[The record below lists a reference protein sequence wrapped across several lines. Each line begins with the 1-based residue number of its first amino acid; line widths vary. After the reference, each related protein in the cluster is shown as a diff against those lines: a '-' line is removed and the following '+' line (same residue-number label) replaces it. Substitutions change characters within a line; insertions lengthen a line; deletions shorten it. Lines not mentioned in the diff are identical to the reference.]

1 MMHLLCYY
9 CTVFHFP
16 LRLYWGELEL
26 RCDIGRTGANM
37 VKTIFIGD
45 VQAGKYDGQEVEL
58 MGWVKRTRGSNKI
71 RFIVLRDSTGV
82 IQCVVKRDAVGDELF
97 EDAKGALIESSI
109 KITGM
114 INVDERADGGHEMV
128 ASSVVIVG
136 SVNPE
141 RPFPITESAMKAAD
155 GGETEF
161 LLDNRHLYLR
171 TSRMTTMLQVRS
183 TVFGAIHNYFRD
195 LDFTEY
201 QAPNFVAGA
210 VEGGSTL
217 FEVPYFGRKVYLT
230 QSWQLYAEA
239 AMPAL
244 ERLYTI
250 APSFRAEKSRTRRH
264 LTEFWHAEMEVAWA
278 TNDEIMSH
286 GEGVVRKIASDLI
299 EYRSDELESI
309 GRDLDL
315 VARYADSPYPRM
327 RYDEAVETLQ
337 GMGVDIEW
345 GQDLD
350 YSKEKVLTKDF
361 DVPHFLTHYPK
372 IAKPFYHRVDPD
384 EDKYVLCH
392 DLLAPEGYG
401 EIIGGGERTWSEQE
415 LLARLDEEGTDKA
428 AYQFYIDTRSY
439 GGVPHGGFGLGVDR
453 VCSWLTGADHIREVI
468 PFPRDSRRVSP

>member
-1 MMHLLCYY
+1 MAK
-9 CTVFHFP
+9 
-16 LRLYWGELEL
+16 
-26 RCDIGRTGANM
+26 DIW
-37 VKTIFIGD
+37 IGD
-45 VQAGKYDGQEVEL
+45 VQNGDYDGQEVEL
-58 MGWVKRTRGSNKI
+58 KGWVKRTRGSNKI
-71 RFIVLRDSTGV
+71 RFVVLRDSTGS
-82 IQCVVKRDAVGDELF
+82 IQCVAKRDTVGDDAF
-97 EDAKGALIESSI
+97 EAISSALSESSLII
-109 KITGM
+109 KGTV
-114 INVDERADGGHEMV
+114 NVDERSEGGHEL
-128 ASSVVIVG
+128 VVSEIEIVG
-136 SVNPE
+136 PVDPE

-171 TSRMTTMLQVRS
+171 TSRMTTMLKMRS
-183 TVFGAIHNYFRD
+183 SVFGAIHSYFRD
-195 LDFTEY
+195 LDFVEY

-217 FEVPYFGRKVYLT
+217 FEVPYFGRKAYLT

-264 LTEFWHAEMEVAWA
+264 LTEFWHAEMEIAWA
-278 TNDEIMSH
+278 TNEEVMAH
-286 GEGVVRKIASDLI
+286 GEGVVRHIASTLLD
-299 EYRSDELESI
+299 ERSDELQSL
-309 GRDLDL
+309 GRDLEL
-315 VARYADSPYPRM
+315 VGRYADTPFPRM
-327 RYDEAVETLQ
+327 RYDEAIEILQ
-337 GMGVDIEW
+337 GKGVDVEW

-350 YSKEKVLTKDF
+350 YSKEKILTQDF

-372 IAKPFYHRVDPD
+372 IAKPFYHRVDPSD
-384 EDKYVLCH
+384 DNYVLCH

-415 LLARLDEEGTDKA
+415 ILARLEEEGTPKE

-453 VCSWLTGADHIREVI
+453 VCSWLSGADHIREVI
-468 PFPRDSRRVSP
+468 PFPRDSRRVTP

>member
-1 MMHLLCYY
+1 M
-9 CTVFHFP
+9 
-16 LRLYWGELEL
+16 
-26 RCDIGRTGANM
+26 
-37 VKTIFIGD
+37 KTTWISD
-45 VQAGKYDGQEVEL
+45 VLDGKHDGQKVEL
-58 MGWVKRTRGSNKI
+58 KGWVKRSRGSNKI
-71 RFIVLRDSTGV
+71 RFLVLRDSTGS
-82 IQCVVKRDAVGDELF
+82 IQCVAKKDNLTDQCF
-97 EDAKGALIESSI
+97 EDVKSALIESSLVI
-109 KITGM
+109 HGLA
-114 INVDERADGGHEMV
+114 NPDERADGGYEI
-128 ASSVVIVG
+128 IVERVEIIG
-136 SVNPE
+136 PVNPAT
-141 RPFPITESAMKAAD
+141 PFPITESAMTAAD

-171 TSRMTTMLQVRS
+171 TSRMTTMLKLRS
-183 TVFGAIHNYFRD
+183 SVFGAIHTYFRD
-195 LDFTEY
+195 RDFIEY

-217 FEVPYFGRKVYLT
+217 FEVPYFGRKAYLT

-278 TNDEIMSH
+278 NNAEIMTH
-286 GEGVVRKIASDLI
+286 GEGVVRKIAASIL
-299 EYRSDELESI
+299 EERSDELELL
-309 GRDLDL
+309 GRDLDK
-315 VARYADSPYPRM
+315 VATYADSKYPRM

-337 GMGVDIEW
+337 SLGVDIEW

-350 YSKEKVLTKDF
+350 YSKEKVLTQDF

-384 EDKYVLCH
+384 DEKYVLCH

-401 EIIGGGERTWSEQE
+401 EIIGGGERTWSEAE
-415 LLARLDEEGTDKA
+415 ILARIDEEGTPREP
-428 AYQFYIDTRSY
+428 YQFYIDTRTY

-453 VCSWLTGADHIREVI
+453 VCAWLSGAEHIREVI
-468 PFPRDSRRVSP
+468 PFPRDSRRVTP